1 MRRAGGVRGGEER
14 MNLSLDVAGIRELEE
29 LLRCAEGQIAD
40 LRRTVGKINTLRMEI
55 EAKINQPPAGTD
67 G

>member
-1 MRRAGGVRGGEER
+1 MR
-14 MNLSLDVAGIRELEE
+14 MKLSLDVAGIRELEE

-55 EAKINQPPAGTD
+55 EAKINQPSAGTD

>member
-1 MRRAGGVRGGEER
+1 

-29 LLRCAEGQIAD
+29 LLRCAEDQIAD